1 VLDSG
6 ARLSRPVLDSLSPEG
21 DPVKDLLAKAETLTE
36 ALPWI
41 KRTWGR
47 TVVIKYGG
55 AAMNDPALR
64 EHVASDI
71 VLMKLVGIN
80 PVIVHG
86 GGPEITSYMERLGL
100 PVRFHNGLRVTS
112 DEAMEVVKMV
122 LVGKVNKELVAN
134 INTHGRL
141 AVGIAGDD
149 ANLIRAKQ
157 KDPELGRVGEVTAV
171 DTTVVVNLIED
182 GFIPVIASVAAG
194 EDGGS
199 FNINADLVAGEIA
212 AALGADK
219 VIFLTDVDGL
229 YADFDDKSSLIS
241 ALTLDA
247 AEEMIMADA
256 LSSGMIPKVAACA
269 HALRGGVRRAHILNG
284 TLAHALLLEV
294 YTEQGVG
301 TMIRHSDEPW
311 LAEQSDGANMTVGA

>member
-1 VLDSG
+1 M
-6 ARLSRPVLDSLSPEG
+6 
-21 DPVKDLLAKAETLTE
+21 KDLLTKAETLTE

-47 TVVIKYGG
+47 TIVIKYGG
-55 AAMNDPALR
+55 AAMTDPTLR

-71 VLMKLVGIN
+71 VLMKLVGMN

-100 PVRFHNGLRVTS
+100 PVTFYNGLRVTS
-112 DEAMEVVKMV
+112 VEAMEVVKMV
-122 LVGKVNKELVAN
+122 LVGKVNKELVAD

-141 AVGIAGDD
+141 AVGISGDD
-149 ANLIRAKQ
+149 ANLIRARQ
-157 KDPELGRVGEVTAV
+157 KDERLGRVGEVTSV
-171 DTTVVVNLIED
+171 DTTVVRNLISD
-182 GFIPVIASVAAG
+182 GFIPVIATVAAG

-199 FNINADLVAGEIA
+199 YNINADLVAGEIA
-212 AALGADK
+212 AALEADK

-247 AEEMIMADA
+247 ATEMIGGDA
-256 LSSGMIPKVAACA
+256 LSSGMIPKVAACT
-269 HALRGGVRRAHILNG
+269 HALKGGVRRAHILNG
-284 TLAHALLLEV
+284 TIPHALLLEV
-294 YTEQGVG
+294 YTTEGVG
-301 TMIRHSDEPW
+301 TMIRHAEEPW
-311 LAEQSDGANMTVGA
+311 LAEETDFVVGGA